1 MGFSCLFFMKHRI
14 FILLCCAFLITLSS
28 CEKESE
34 PIVDDTTTVE
44 TKALREQYSEQVQGS
59 WMSVVESELTY
70 LEQHYTFGDDGKLTG
85 HVLLK
90 SRERVMVNGESVLT
104 DWEIVVDED
113 VTGTWDLRY
122 ISSLQKNTL
131 HMKVNSEYAFQGVI
145 EFVSVSDS
153 FLEITSP
160 FAIGRIIRMQRV
172 TD

>member
-1 MGFSCLFFMKHRI
+1 
-14 FILLCCAFLITLSS
+14 
-28 CEKESE
+28 
-34 PIVDDTTTVE
+34 
-44 TKALREQYSEQVQGS
+44 
-59 WMSVVESELTY
+59 
-70 LEQHYTFGDDGKLTG
+70 
-85 HVLLK
+85 
-90 SRERVMVNGESVLT
+90 MVNGESVLT